1 MKKMS
6 IREQVATKFETTPI
20 NKSINLLKQR
30 ITRRLC
36 QGSGDNLVNQVTLQP
51 DNCPPIFAPFSERSL
66 YDKLLLCYS
75 IIASFLTK
83 QMMGQLSSYNCKSSF

>member
-20 NKSINLLKQR
+20 NLSINLLKQR

-36 QGSGDNLVNQVTLQP
+36 QGSGDNLVNQVNLRYNTICKIWSSLIGP
-51 DNCPPIFAPFSERSL
+51 DV
-66 YDKLLLCYS
+66 D
-75 IIASFLTK
+75 
-83 QMMGQLSSYNCKSSF
+83 Q

>member
-20 NKSINLLKQR
+20 NLSINLLKQR

-36 QGSGDNLVNQVTLQP
+36 QGSGDNLVNQVNLRY
-51 DNCPPIFAPFSERSL
+51 CKIW
-66 YDKLLLCYS
+66 
-75 IIASFLTK
+75 SFLIGLGVD
-83 QMMGQLSSYNCKSSF
+83 QSKSSKTFSVYAAVPARGFTCNWWLASRLAD

>member
-20 NKSINLLKQR
+20 NLSINLLKQR

-36 QGSGDNLVNQVTLQP
+36 QGSGDNLVNQVNLRY
-51 DNCPPIFAPFSERSL
+51 CKIW
-66 YDKLLLCYS
+66 
-75 IIASFLTK
+75 SFLIGRGAD
-83 QMMGQLSSYNCKSSF
+83 Q